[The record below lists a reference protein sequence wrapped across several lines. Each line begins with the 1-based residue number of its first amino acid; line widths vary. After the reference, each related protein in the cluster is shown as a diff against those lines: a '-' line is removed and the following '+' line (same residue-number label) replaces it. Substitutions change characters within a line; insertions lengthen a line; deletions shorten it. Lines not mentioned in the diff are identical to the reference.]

1 MENEKKVITAN
12 EFRLTDLSGKV
23 RAVLTA
29 TENGADLTFSDGQG
43 NSQLKITSSDAGLSA
58 ISMYD
63 KTGLEK
69 IGISLDDKGTH
80 VHLAGPGKQESY
92 LFLKNSGACGL
103 VLTDSDGKR
112 RLEAKV
118 GPDSEPDITI
128 YPKSG
133 DPKKL

>member
-1 MENEKKVITAN
+1 MENEKKVLIAN
-12 EFRLTDLSGKV
+12 ELRLTDLSGKV
-23 RAVLTA
+23 RAMLTA
-29 TENGADLTFSDGQG
+29 NENGADLIFCDKEGK
-43 NSQLKITSSDAGLSA
+43 NQLKITSSDAGLAA
-58 ISMYD
+58 ISIYD

-80 VHLAGPGKQESY
+80 VHLAGPDKQESY

-103 VLTDSDGKR
+103 VLTDSDGNR

-118 GPDSEPDITI
+118 GPDAEPDITI
-128 YPKSG
+128 YPKNG